1 MLAKCAKACVQLA
14 VLLKRSKHSAIH
26 LRDAIGWAWKEE
38 RCACEEEAAHG
49 MNEMDFTVLMLV

>member
-1 MLAKCAKACVQLA
+1 MCQGVCAACSSLETEQTLCYSFA
-14 VLLKRSKHSAIH
+14 
-26 LRDAIGWAWKEE
+26 GWAWKEE